1 MNNEEEVKEVIS
13 FYALWATMIGV
24 ITIAIRPFI
33 NIKQLIRDTVITF
46 LVSFFCG
53 LLLEYLNIP
62 VPVKCGLSGV
72 AGLFALFI
80 YGIIVKF
87 LEKVEED
94 PLKVI
99 KEIKDHEHK

>member
-1 MNNEEEVKEVIS
+1 MTNEEEVKEIIS

-24 ITIAIRPFI
+24 ITMAIRPFI
-33 NIKQLIRDTVITF
+33 SLRQLVRDTVITF

-53 LLLEYLNIP
+53 LLLEYLDIP

-80 YGIIVKF
+80 YGILVK
-87 LEKVEED
+87 LLQQVEKD
-94 PLKVI
+94 PVKVI
-99 KEIKDHEHK
+99 TEIKNHEHK